1 MESFNDT
8 LTHWQPFFT
17 AVAGVAAT
25 LAGLLFVALSINRDR
40 ITAQKS
46 RVWLRAAERSFADL
60 IYVLFIALMFLI
72 PAHEAYSLGIPLT
85 CLAAFWAFH
94 LFRFLRRFVRDS
106 RERPLTVGRFREYA
120 LQTISF
126 GCFVAAC
133 IEVYRGALLVTFL
146 LVPVIAMLLY
156 SGSRSAWMLLIMEKG
171 LEEPVSNLKRPGP
184 IDSI

>member
-1 MESFNDT
+1 METFNDE

-25 LAGLLFVALSINRDR
+25 LAGLPFVALSINRDK

-60 IYVLFIALMFLI
+60 IYALFIALMFLI
-72 PAHEAYSLGIPLT
+72 PAHNPYTLGIPLT
-85 CLAAFWAFH
+85 CLAAFWAFP
-94 LFRFLRRFVRDS
+94 LFRFLLRFVRDS
-106 RERPLTVGRFREYA
+106 KEAPLTVGRFREYA

-126 GCFVAAC
+126 ACFVAAC
-133 IEVYRGALLVTFL
+133 IEVYRGALAVTFL

-156 SGSRSAWMLLIMEKG
+156 NGSRNAWTLLIMEKN
-171 LEEPVSNLKRPGP
+171 LEESAADVKQS
-184 IDSI
+184 